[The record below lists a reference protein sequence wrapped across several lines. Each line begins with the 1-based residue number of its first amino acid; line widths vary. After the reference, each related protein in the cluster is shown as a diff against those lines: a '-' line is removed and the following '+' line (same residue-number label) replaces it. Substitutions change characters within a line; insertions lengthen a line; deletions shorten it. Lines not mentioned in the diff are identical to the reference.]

1 LITFARIGSKALW
14 LLYAWLVSAALSAYL
29 SERKGYGER
38 AGLACGLLLFVLG
51 PLIWLF
57 WPAREES
64 KWRTAGIIGSRTKKD
79 RMAEAGRDGS
89 GDSAGP

>member
-1 LITFARIGSKALW
+1 MIAFALIGSKALW
-14 LLYAWLVSAALSAYL
+14 LLYAWLASAALSAYL

-51 PLIWLF
+51 PLIWLV
-57 WPAREES
+57 WPAREDS

-79 RMAEAGRDGS
+79 RLAQGGRDGS

>member
-1 LITFARIGSKALW
+1 MIALALIGSKALW
-14 LLYAWLVSAALSAYL
+14 LLYAWLASAALSAYL

-51 PLIWLF
+51 PLIWLV

-64 KWRTAGIIGSRTKKD
+64 KWRTAGIIGSRTKRD
-79 RMAEAGRDGS
+79 RMARAERDGS
-89 GDSAGP
+89 SDTAGR

>member
-1 LITFARIGSKALW
+1 MITLALIGSKALW

-51 PLIWLF
+51 PLIWLV
-57 WPAREES
+57 WPAREDS
-64 KWRTAGIIGSRTKKD
+64 KWRTAGIFGSRTKRD
-79 RMAEAGRDGS
+79 RMAGAEHDGS
-89 GDSAGP
+89 DSTGP